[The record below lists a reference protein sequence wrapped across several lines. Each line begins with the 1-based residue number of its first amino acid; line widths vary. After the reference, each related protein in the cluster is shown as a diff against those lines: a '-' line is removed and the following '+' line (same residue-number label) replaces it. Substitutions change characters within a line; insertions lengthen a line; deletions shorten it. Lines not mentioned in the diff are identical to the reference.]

1 VKSNRCRHW
10 TPRSRASARGA
21 DMPPRD
27 IAVVLAIVMALIL
40 IALLAQALFG

>member
-1 VKSNRCRHW
+1 MLK
-10 TPRSRASARGA
+10 
-21 DMPPRD
+21 MPPRD